1 MKSTQHAVPERSFTL
16 RPMTLD
22 DIPAVGG
29 LEQQLFPIDAWPLEM
44 FFDEV
49 SQTET
54 RQYFVA
60 EVGGELVGYCG
71 LMVVATTADIQT
83 IGVLPG
89 YEGRGIG
96 TTMLTEMLAE
106 ARRRGARETL
116 LEVRED
122 NARARAL
129 YERFGF
135 EHIHTRR
142 GYYRDGVSAHVM
154 RLIFPTD
161 SNRESGDD
169 A

>member
-1 MKSTQHAVPERSFTL
+1 MKSTHHSAPDRNFTL
-16 RPMTLD
+16 RGMTLD
-22 DIPAVGG
+22 DVPAVGV
-29 LEQQLFPIDAWPLEM
+29 LEEQLFPIDAWPLEM

-49 SQTET
+49 VQTET

-60 EVGGELVGYCG
+60 EAAGKLVGYCG

-89 YEGRGIG
+89 FEGRGIG

-122 NARARAL
+122 NVRARAL

-154 RLIFPTD
+154 RLIFPMD
-161 SNRESGDD
+161 SRGESGV
-169 A
+169 